1 MIKPWNFILDFTES
15 YFIFYSYFLASQL
28 LSALITLID
37 VLNIMIN
44 EINNSPI
51 IKFIA
56 CFKFESCLTEK
67 NE

>member
-1 MIKPWNFILDFTES
+1 MRRYVHFNKIIARCYL
-15 YFIFYSYFLASQL
+15 IFLASQL

-37 VLNIMIN
+37 VLNIIIN

-51 IKFIA
+51 IKFVA
-56 CFKFESCLTEK
+56 FFKFESCLPIK